1 MPTQQI
7 DTVIIGGGQAGLST
21 SYWLKQHGAAHLIL
35 EKTDA
40 PGSAWRQRWDSFTLV
55 TPNWSFQLPGGAY
68 GQTDPHGYMGREQI
82 LAAFADY
89 ARRHQLPVRYGS
101 EVTAVAQTPNRQDYR
116 VTMAD
121 DWTIEAANVVLA
133 TGSFQQ
139 PNLPTFAAA
148 LPNHILQLHSGQYR
162 NPAALPPGAVL
173 VVGSGQSGAQIAE
186 ELYQHGRTVY
196 LCVGSAGRAPR
207 RYRGRDTW
215 EWLSLC
221 GFLDRTVDKL
231 PSLQARFAAN
241 PHISG
246 RDGGHTLNLHQFARD
261 GVRLL
266 GRLTSAG
273 KGKISLAPDL
283 HESLARAD
291 QFEARLLAM
300 IDDYIDRTGIT
311 APVEQIPQ
319 LSDGFATVIVQELDV
334 ASAGITSVIWALG
347 YRFDFDLVKLPVL
360 DVYGYPVQQRGVT
373 AFPGLYFVGLNWLH
387 SQKSGLLQGVGD
399 DAAAV
404 AAHLVA
410 TGRHASVQT
419 GCFSNDQ
426 REIR

>member
-21 SYWLKQHGAAHLIL
+21 SYWLKQHGAAHIIL
-35 EKTDA
+35 EKSNA

-55 TPNWSFQLPGGAY
+55 TPNWSFQLPGSAY
-68 GQTDPHGYMGREQI
+68 GQAAPHGYMNRDQI

-89 ARRHQLPVRYGS
+89 ARHHQLPVHYGC
-101 EVTAVAQTPNRQDYR
+101 EVTTVAQTPNRQDYR
-116 VTMAD
+116 VTLANGS
-121 DWTIEAANVVLA
+121 TIEAANVMLA

-139 PNLPTFAAA
+139 PKLPSFAAA

-173 VVGSGQSGAQIAE
+173 VVGSGQSGAQITE

-207 RYRGRDTW
+207 HYRGRDTW

-221 GFLDRTVDKL
+221 GFLDRMADKL
-231 PSLQARFAAN
+231 PSPQARFAAN

-266 GRLTSAG
+266 GRLVATG
-273 KGKISLAPDL
+273 EGTISLAPDL

-291 QFEARLLAM
+291 QFEMRLVAL
-300 IDDYIDRTGIT
+300 IDDYIDRSGLD
-311 APVEQIPQ
+311 IPAE
-319 LSDGFATVIVQELDV
+319 LLPRLDDGLATPIVRELDLN
-334 ASAGITSVIWALG
+334 AAGITTVIWALG
-347 YRFDFDLVKLPVL
+347 YTFDFSLVRLPIL
-360 DVYGYPVQQRGVT
+360 DAYGYPIQQRGVT

-387 SQKSGLLQGVGD
+387 TQKSGLLQGVGD

-404 AAHLVA
+404 VTHLVA
-410 TGRHASVQT
+410 TGRRVSAQT
-419 GCFSNDQ
+419 
-426 REIR
+426 